1 MNIES
6 IRAIDNIKNFYAVVV
21 DGIEMRLACYGN
33 PWLALEKLFGVNN
46 G

>member
-21 DGIEMRLACYGN
+21 DGIEMRLACYGD
-33 PWLALEKLFGVNN
+33 PTQAIKKLFGI
-46 G
+46 